1 MTVIE
6 ADGVETEPV
15 TVDQLTI
22 FASQRYSVIVTANQT
37 IGNYCIFVRLPLPK
51 WSADL
56 TLGIRAN
63 PTAGTTGF
71 ANGINSAI
79 LRYAGAKHVEP
90 TTQQT
95 GGNSVLNEADLH
107 VNRLFSYRLCIVAH
121 PLSSSLWSNRVLY
134 A

>member
-6 ADGVETEPV
+6 ADEVETEPL
-15 TVDQLTI
+15 TVDRVTI
-22 FASQRYSVIVTANQT
+22 FASQRYSVVGTAKQT
-37 IGNYCIFVRLPLPK
+37 IGNYCIFVRFHLSE

-56 TLGIRAN
+56 SLGIRVN

-79 LRYAGAKHVEP
+79 LQYTRAKLVES
-90 TTQQT
+90 TTQQS
-95 GGNSVLNEADLH
+95 GSISILNEADLH
-107 VNRLFSYRLCIVAH
+107 VNCLLTYLPCTEAH

-134 A
+134 V